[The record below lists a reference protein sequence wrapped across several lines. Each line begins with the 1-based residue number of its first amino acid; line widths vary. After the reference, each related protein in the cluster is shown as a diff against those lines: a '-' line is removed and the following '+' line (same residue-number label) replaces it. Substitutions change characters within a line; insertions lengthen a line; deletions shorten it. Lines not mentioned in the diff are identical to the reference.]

1 MKMNEITGLSDLD
14 LKERIAQSVKLCR
27 SCGSTTPLRVLRAHF
42 QLRQK
47 RRDIARM
54 LTELNRSEER

>member
-27 SCGSTTPLRVLRAHF
+27 SCGSITPLRDLRAHF
-42 QLRQK
+42 NCVKSAATLR
-47 RRDIARM
+47 A
-54 LTELNRSEER
+54 